1 MGGNQDISV
10 VFCIDISGS
19 MCVSQAVEGKHNIKG
34 DRRQQMQGLMSFSDG
49 SDQFFNAAD
58 KNKTYVSRIQCLK
71 AAINAQIED
80 MSKGANKRKVGV
92 VTFNNEVTV
101 IGDGTKPAQVI
112 TGDKL
117 LDFDYLE
124 NNGKTQAASH
134 MQNSIGETAKVL
146 ADKIMAI
153 EETGPT
159 AMGPA
164 VLTSIGLACQGK
176 PGSTVVVC
184 TDGLANV
191 GLGAFD
197 EAKTEEDLA
206 KVNEFYER
214 VGQIAQQAGITIN
227 IVSIAGDEC
236 KIEYISKLAELTGGQ
251 VERVNP
257 TNLTKDFANIL
268 ALPVIATKVEAK
280 VKLHKGLEF
289 RNENPADLSDDKSLL
304 ARSFG
309 NVTEENVF
317 TFEYTLKPIS
327 ELVKMEDLNLEEIKY
342 FPFQTMISYTSLD
355 GARLLR
361 VITKKM
367 EVSTDREE
375 LERKADF
382 KLISENAMQK
392 GS

>member
-1 MGGNQDISV
+1 
-10 VFCIDISGS
+10 
-19 MCVSQAVEGKHNIKG
+19 
-34 DRRQQMQGLMSFSDG
+34 MSFSDG

-124 NNGKTQAASH
+124 NNGKTQAAFH

-214 VGQIAQQAGITIN
+214 VGQIA
-227 IVSIAGDEC
+227 
-236 KIEYISKLAELTGGQ
+236 
-251 VERVNP
+251 
-257 TNLTKDFANIL
+257 
-268 ALPVIATKVEAK
+268 
-280 VKLHKGLEF
+280 
-289 RNENPADLSDDKSLL
+289 
-304 ARSFG
+304 
-309 NVTEENVF
+309 
-317 TFEYTLKPIS
+317 
-327 ELVKMEDLNLEEIKY
+327 
-342 FPFQTMISYTSLD
+342 
-355 GARLLR
+355 
-361 VITKKM
+361 
-367 EVSTDREE
+367 
-375 LERKADF
+375 
-382 KLISENAMQK
+382 
-392 GS
+392 